1 MTEAQPQ
8 TEQTETEEVHTERDL
23 QFEELTK
30 RLDALEAQNKELK
43 EANQGLWAQL
53 HPAAQAQTPQE
64 PVKAGPSDVDYL
76 YKSLGIK
83 EE

>member
-1 MTEAQPQ
+1 MTDAQPQ
-8 TEQTETEEVHTERDL
+8 TEQTETEEVHTEKDL

-30 RLDALEAQNKELK
+30 RLDALEAQNRELK

-53 HPAAQAQTPQE
+53 HPASQAQTA
-64 PVKAGPSDVDYL
+64 PVPEKSGPSDVDYL
-76 YKSLGIK
+76 FKSLGIK

>member
-8 TEQTETEEVHTERDL
+8 TEQKETEEVHTEKDL

-30 RLDALEAQNKELK
+30 RLDALEAQNRELK

-64 PVKAGPSDVDYL
+64 PEKAGPSDVDYL